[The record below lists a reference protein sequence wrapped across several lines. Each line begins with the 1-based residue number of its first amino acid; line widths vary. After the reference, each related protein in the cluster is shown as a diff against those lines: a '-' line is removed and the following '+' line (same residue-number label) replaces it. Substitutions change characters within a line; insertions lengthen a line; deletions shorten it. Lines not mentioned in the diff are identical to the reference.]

1 MNQFYNPANPPIED
15 LVTRANIGNK
25 TQEFIRT
32 PTGKAIV
39 ERAITQ
45 YKDGIDQL
53 QSMCFQEWSGSSEEE
68 LKQYRSISLSFNT
81 PLKVLQWLNSII
93 SDGETAE
100 KLSRYKEA
108 E

>member
-1 MNQFYNPANPPIED
+1 MSESYNPVNPPVED
-15 LVTRANIGNK
+15 LVTRAKVGNL

-32 PTGKAIV
+32 PTGKAII
-39 ERAITQ
+39 ERAISQ
-45 YKDGIDQL
+45 YKDGVAQL
-53 QSMCFQEWSGSSEEE
+53 QDMSFQEWNGSSDEE
-68 LKQYRSISLSFNT
+68 LTQYRKISSSLNT